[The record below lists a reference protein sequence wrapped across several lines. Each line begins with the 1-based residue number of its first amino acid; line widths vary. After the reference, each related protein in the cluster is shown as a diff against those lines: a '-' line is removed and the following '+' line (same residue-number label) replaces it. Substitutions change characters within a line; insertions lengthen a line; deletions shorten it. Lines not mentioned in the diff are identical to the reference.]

1 VHMSLYPDWI
11 GADQERLVDLRGD
24 RLTLSTRSLLLRGIQ
39 QTAHLT
45 WERVST
51 LEQ

>member
-1 VHMSLYPDWI
+1 VHMSLFPNWI
-11 GADQERLVDLRGD
+11 GADQERLVDLRGE

-45 WERVST
+45 WERISKS
-51 LEQ
+51 EQ